1 MMKLARIVAVGVVS
15 VVIVTVFLVGT
26 AAQPALADDARP
38 ARRVLVFSLPH
49 VSWEDLEKFSD
60 AVPNLNRFLERA
72 AVAGL
77 TSRADQRAT
86 KLADGYLTLGTGTR
100 TVGDPAT
107 DGDALGVDEPFG
119 RDTAGQVFHQRTGR
133 DVRHGIVALA
143 MPRVVEA
150 NDALLYDAEPGAL
163 AVALRDAGIERAVVA
178 NADGRQ
184 PDSPPSPSVSSL
196 RRQAALALVDP
207 RGRVPAGRV
216 DESLLEAD
224 PTAPYGLR
232 LDADATLGAFR
243 REWHDRTVVLVEG
256 SDLVRADAY
265 QPFSTPIHRD
275 VQLRQAL
282 KSTDQLFGKI
292 VREIDTTRD
301 AILVVGPAHP
311 TRAISLTVLGLRAPG
326 IEPGL
331 LRSATT
337 RRSGFV
343 QLIDIAPTILDLL
356 DVPRPTSMEGR
367 PVEVGATGGT
377 TAERRELIVRAD
389 EAAQFRDKTV
399 GPVQVAFVVLAG
411 MLVAG
416 AILILGRPRPLRW
429 RAWLGAF
436 GLFVLGFA
444 PAVFLARL
452 VPLDELGVIAYWVF
466 LVIVAAG
473 LGSIYRRI
481 GRDRPLDGLLAAFL
495 VPIGLLLVDVLIGTP
510 LQFNSA
516 LGYSPTV
523 AGRFTGFSNPAYAIV
538 AASAVLAA
546 PLIARRIGG
555 RRGAWISVAFLGMVI
570 VIDGAP
576 FWGADVG
583 GILSMVPAFA
593 VTSVLLLGWRV
604 RWKTVAWSLI
614 GLVVA
619 VAAFTALDMARPPD
633 SRTHLGRLVERV
645 NDRGI
650 GDLVV
655 VLQRK
660 LGDNL
665 GSLRSS
671 VWGLVLPI
679 TLVLVYWLIKRAP
692 ARLRAVDVA
701 VPEGRIGGIGL
712 AIVALFGYA
721 LNDSGVAIPG
731 VMLVIAIAAFVWLL
745 VRFEPEDLTGE
756 GSHAGDVRRADD
768 ESGGVRGA
776 APPTAESVST
786 PAARS

>member
-1 MMKLARIVAVGVVS
+1 MKKLGGIFAVVAVRVLVVRVL
-15 VVIVTVFLVGT
+15 VVPVLVVMIVLVG
-26 AAQPALADDARP
+26 AGVSPARADDMGSV
-38 ARRVLVFSLPH
+38 RRVFVFSLPH
-49 VSWEDLEKFSD
+49 VSWGDLEKFSD
-60 AVPNLNRFLERA
+60 EVPNLKRFLEHA
-72 AVAGL
+72 AIAGL

-100 TVGDPAT
+100 AVGDPAT

-119 RDTAGQVFHQRTGR
+119 RDTAGQVFRQRTGR
-133 DVRHGIVALA
+133 EVRHGIVALA

-163 AVALRDAGIERAVVA
+163 AVALRDAGIGRAVVA

-224 PTAPYGLR
+224 PTAPYGIR
-232 LDADATLGAFR
+232 LDADATVSAFR
-243 REWHDRTVVLVEG
+243 DVWHERTVVLVEG

-265 QPFSTPIHRD
+265 RPFSTPIHRD

-282 KSTDQLFGKI
+282 SWTDQLFGQL
-292 VREIDTTRD
+292 VREIDTARD

-311 TRAISLTVLGLRAPG
+311 TRAISLTVLGLQAPG
-326 IEPGL
+326 FQPGL

-343 QLIDIAPTILDLL
+343 QLIDVAPTILELL

-367 PVEVGATGGT
+367 PAEVGTTGGT
-377 TAERRELIVRAD
+377 AAERRDLIVRAD

-429 RAWLGAF
+429 RAWLGTF
-436 GLFVLGFA
+436 GLCVLGST

-452 VPLDELGVIAYWVF
+452 VPLHELGVIAYWVF
-466 LVIVAAG
+466 LVGVAAS
-473 LGSIYRRI
+473 LGTIYRRI

-495 VPIGLLLVDVLIGTP
+495 VPIGLLLFDVLIGTP

-555 RRGAWISVAFLGMVI
+555 RRGAWISVAFLAMVI
-570 VIDGAP
+570 VVDGAP

-604 RWKTVAWSLI
+604 RWRTVAWSAV

-619 VAAFTALDMARPPD
+619 VAGFTALDMARPPD

-665 GSLRSS
+665 GSLRTS

-679 TLVLVYWLIKRAP
+679 TLILVYWLVKRAP

-712 AIVALFGYA
+712 AIVAVLGYA

-745 VRFEPEDLTGE
+745 VRFEPGTLPVD
-756 GSHAGDVRRADD
+756 
-768 ESGGVRGA
+768 GGHPGVE
-776 APPTAESVST
+776 PVTA
-786 PAARS
+786 AARS

>member
-1 MMKLARIVAVGVVS
+1 MLKLGRTVAVGIAS
-15 VVIVTVFLVGT
+15 SVIVTVLLVGNF
-26 AAQPALADDARP
+26 AAPAHASDARSV
-38 ARRVLVFSLPH
+38 RRVFVFSLPH

-60 AVPNLNRFLERA
+60 EVPNLNRFLGRA
-72 AVAGL
+72 AIAGL
-77 TSRADQRAT
+77 TTRADQRST

-119 RDTAGQVFHQRTGR
+119 RDSAGQVFRQRTGR
-133 DVRHGIVALA
+133 EVRHGIVALA

-163 AVALRDAGIERAVVA
+163 AVALRDAGIDRAVVA

-216 DESLLEAD
+216 DESILEAD

-232 LDADATLGAFR
+232 LDADATVGAFR

-265 QPFSTPIHRD
+265 RPFSTPIHRD
-275 VQLRQAL
+275 IQLRQAL
-282 KSTDQLFGKI
+282 RSTDRLFGRLL
-292 VREIDTTRD
+292 REVDTVRD
-301 AILVVGPAHP
+301 AVLVVGPTHP
-311 TRAISLTVLGLRAPG
+311 TRAISLTVLGLQGPG
-326 IEPGL
+326 IQPGL
-331 LRSATT
+331 LRSGTT

-343 QLIDIAPTILDLL
+343 QLIDVAPTILDLL

-367 PVEVGATGGT
+367 PAEVGATGGSP
-377 TAERRELIVRAD
+377 AERRDLIVHAD
-389 EAAQFRDKTV
+389 GAAQFRDRIV

-416 AILILGRPRPLRW
+416 AILVLGRPRPRRW
-429 RAWLGAF
+429 RVWLGTF
-436 GLFVLGFA
+436 GLCVLGFT

-452 VPLDELGVIAYWVF
+452 VPLHEVGVVAYWTF
-466 LVIVAAG
+466 LVVVAAA
-473 LGSIYRRI
+473 LGTIYRRI
-481 GRDRPLDGLLAAFL
+481 GRHRPLDGLLAAFL
-495 VPIGLLLVDVLIGTP
+495 VPVGLLLVDVLIGTP

-570 VIDGAP
+570 VVDGVP

-593 VTSVLLLGWRV
+593 VTSLLLLGWRV
-604 RWKTVAWSLI
+604 RWKTVAWSVV

-619 VAAFTALDMARPPD
+619 VAGFTALDMARPPER
-633 SRTHLGRLVERV
+633 RTHLGRLVERV

-665 GSLRSS
+665 GSLRTSI
-671 VWGLVLPI
+671 WGLVLPI

-692 ARLRAVDVA
+692 ARLRAVDAA

-712 AIVALFGYA
+712 AIVAVLGYA

-745 VRFEPEDLTGE
+745 VRFEPGDRPDDGERPDEDQDAL
-756 GSHAGDVRRADD
+756 RA
-768 ESGGVRGA
+768 E
-776 APPTAESVST
+776 PPAVESVT
-786 PAARS
+786 TAAARS

>member
-1 MMKLARIVAVGVVS
+1 MLKLGRILAIVIVS
-15 VVIVTVFLVGT
+15 VLVCSVG
-26 AAQPALADDARP
+26 QPAGADDSRP
-38 ARRVLVFSLPH
+38 VRRVLVFSLPH

-77 TSRADQRAT
+77 TSRADQRST
-86 KLADGYLTLGTGTR
+86 KLADGYLTLGAGTR

-119 RDTAGQVFHQRTGR
+119 RDTAGQVFRQRTGR
-133 DVRHGIVALA
+133 EVRHGIVALA
-143 MPRVVEA
+143 MPRVVES

-163 AVALRDAGIERAVVA
+163 AVALRDTGIHRAVVA

-216 DESLLEAD
+216 DESLLETD

-232 LDADATLGAFR
+232 LDADETVAAFR

-265 QPFSTPIHRD
+265 RPFSTPIHRD
-275 VQLRQAL
+275 IQLRQAL
-282 KSTDQLFGKI
+282 RWTDKLFGRLLRAVDI
-292 VREIDTTRD
+292 ARD
-301 AILVVGPAHP
+301 AVFVVGPAHP
-311 TRAISLTVLGLRAPG
+311 TRAVSLTVLGLQAPG
-326 IEPGL
+326 VERGL

-343 QLIDIAPTILDLL
+343 QLIDVAPTILQLL

-367 PVEVGATGGT
+367 PAEVGATGGSA
-377 TAERRELIVRAD
+377 AERRELIVHAD
-389 EAAQFRDKTV
+389 EAAQFRDRVV
-399 GPVQVAFVVLAG
+399 GPVQTAFVVFAG

-416 AILILGRPRPLRW
+416 AILVLGRPRPRRW
-429 RAWLGAF
+429 RGWLGVF
-436 GLFVLGFA
+436 GLCVLGFA

-452 VPLDELGVIAYWVF
+452 VPLHELGAVAYWTF
-466 LVIVAAG
+466 LVVAAAT
-473 LGSIYRRI
+473 LGAIYRRI
-481 GRDRPLDGLLAAFL
+481 GRDRPLDGLLAALL
-495 VPIGLLLVDVLIGTP
+495 VPVGLLLVDVLVRTP

-523 AGRFTGFSNPAYAIV
+523 AGRFTGFSNPAYAIA

-570 VIDGAP
+570 VVDGAP
-576 FWGADVG
+576 FWGSDVG

-604 RWKTVAWSLI
+604 RWRTVAWSAA

-619 VAAFTALDMARPPD
+619 LATFAALDMARPPD

-665 GSLRSS
+665 GSLRTS

-692 ARLRAVDVA
+692 ARLRAVDAA
-701 VPEGRIGGIGL
+701 VPEGRIGGVGL
-712 AIVALFGYA
+712 AIVAVLGYA

-745 VRFEPEDLTGE
+745 VRFEP
-756 GSHAGDVRRADD
+756 
-768 ESGGVRGA
+768 GVRPDDVGPDDQDEDTRHA
-776 APPTAESVST
+776 EAPTFDSEPPVVESVTT
-786 PAARS
+786 PAAQS